1 MKLTLN
7 PVNRPA
13 VIKAITE
20 APNGWQ
26 VSLTEGGRT
35 LSQNA
40 LIHPVARQIQQYM
53 EAHGAP
59 ARSEEWWRY
68 YLLGKWQGHEITPDP
83 DGSGGFVVINKSCG
97 TSGLSKAEASEFT
110 EFLYAFGT
118 NIGVRFKA
126 NET

>member
-7 PVNRPA
+7 DFNRTIA
-13 VIKAITE
+13 FKAITE

-26 VSLTEGGRT
+26 VEIKEAPRT

-118 NIGVRFKA
+118 NIGVRFET